1 MKPWFFLVATAWV
14 PSVARDQP
22 WISLGLAGN
31 LNADNAV
38 VRQAVATWLDAGGRA
53 VDAALMYYNDA
64 GLRQG
69 LEGFYGTSAASDEV
83 FVTTKIPPE
92 QMGFDGTLET
102 ILEAREKI
110 LPAGRSSKMLDC
122 VLIHWPGRT
131 WQKRSSD
138 PSCVLD
144 RGESAA
150 DWSVCRRESW
160 AALRHAK
167 AMGMVGLIGVSNY
180 ELPHLEEMD
189 GVPDVLQIEFHPWWN
204 RADLLQWCRERKVK
218 LVAYSSLGGAAS
230 TWLEDPNLA
239 QLAQREK
246 LTVAQLL
253 LNWAVSQGV
262 KVIPSARSR
271 KHMEENL
278 ACCHQALS
286 AETLKAMLAPLEAQH
301 RTIEPDP
308 RWIYVP
314 GVAATA
320 FGGPKPP
327 SHAHLNLFGGVEQ
340 FHFGSLRK
348 HCWQE
353 GRTTHL
359 CCDPAFGPE
368 GFSSCWTGELSFI
381 ECCTPTT
388 DKLALHPATG
398 DSPFSNTLV
407 DFIVVGA
414 GSAGSIAASRL
425 ARKGFAVVLAESGG
439 DGLSSKN
446 VHPNPSS
453 AEQFDH
459 WFVHNVE
466 WTLGEVSRT
475 TQIIHGR
482 GLGGSSSVNGK
493 IYTRTP
499 LPFPPAMVSA
509 AYEDVESDLLLEQ
522 DVIPTASWQ
531 RAVLD
536 GFETAGIPYVHNTSM
551 SFKHGV
557 GPVQKIS
564 SCKNGGRVSAF
575 HCALGK
581 GDAEVLRN
589 AHVDRVIFQD
599 GKAIG
604 VKLAGSET
612 NLFCRHAV
620 VLSAGALQ
628 TPVIL
633 VKSGVGHPMDLQR
646 LGVVPQVSSPEV
658 GANLQDHP
666 YLPFRVRLSLP
677 CVDGDGSLY
686 AFYSNLSAPTSR
698 PSRHRVFELQLI
710 PRCRGQNMEL
720 KGYLILLKSEMK
732 SGRVVVRSRDATEA
746 PAILNNPFVGDG
758 IDAWQ
763 LIHGLREVY
772 QLLKANLGSLR
783 EFDPPQESMMKDGFG
798 GQYCAQHLGLWQ
810 HPMGSARIGSVLDH
824 HLRVRGVGELYVADA
839 SALPDWALAGH
850 PDAGIRALG
859 SLVAQ
864 FATQDVLRKK
874 RVM

>member
-1 MKPWFFLVATAWV
+1 MYIYIISNNGTIQFFL
-14 PSVARDQP
+14 
-22 WISLGLAGN
+22 
-31 LNADNAV
+31 
-38 VRQAVATWLDAGGRA
+38 
-53 VDAALMYYNDA
+53 
-64 GLRQG
+64 
-69 LEGFYGTSAASDEV
+69 GFEQ
-83 FVTTKIPPE
+83 TTP
-92 QMGFDGTLET
+92 T
-102 ILEAREKI
+102 R
-110 LPAGRSSKMLDC
+110 
-122 VLIHWPGRT
+122 
-131 WQKRSSD
+131 
-138 PSCVLD
+138 
-144 RGESAA
+144 
-150 DWSVCRRESW
+150 
-160 AALRHAK
+160 
-167 AMGMVGLIGVSNY
+167 
-180 ELPHLEEMD
+180 
-189 GVPDVLQIEFHPWWN
+189 
-204 RADLLQWCRERKVK
+204 
-218 LVAYSSLGGAAS
+218 
-230 TWLEDPNLA
+230 
-239 QLAQREK
+239 
-246 LTVAQLL
+246 
-253 LNWAVSQGV
+253 
-262 KVIPSARSR
+262 
-271 KHMEENL
+271 
-278 ACCHQALS
+278 
-286 AETLKAMLAPLEAQH
+286 
-301 RTIEPDP
+301 
-308 RWIYVP
+308 
-314 GVAATA
+314 TA

-353 GRTTHL
+353 GRTPHL

-368 GFSSCWTGELSFI
+368 GFSTCWTRELSFI
-381 ECCTPTT
+381 ECCTATT
-388 DKLALHPATG
+388 DKLVLHPVRSAVG
-398 DSPFSNTLV
+398 DSPAFSNSLV

-425 ARKGFAVVLAESGG
+425 ARKGFTVVVAESGG

-499 LPFPPAMVSA
+499 LPFSPAMVSA

-522 DVIPTASWQ
+522 DVIPIESWQ

-536 GFETAGIPYVHNTSM
+536 GFEAAGIPYVHNASM

-599 GKAIG
+599 GKAVG
-604 VKLAGSET
+604 VKLAGGSMAT
-612 NLFCRHAV
+612 NLFCRHGV
-620 VLSAGALQ
+620 ILSAGALQ

-633 VKSGVGHPMDLQR
+633 VRSGIGHPMDLQR
-646 LGVVPQVSSPEV
+646 LGVEAQVSSPEV

-666 YLPFRVRLSLP
+666 YLPFRVRTSLP

-686 AFYSNLSAPTSR
+686 AFYSNLTAPS
-698 PSRHRVFELQLI
+698 SRHRIFELQLI

-772 QLLKANLGSLR
+772 QLLKALGSLR
-783 EFDPPQESMMKDGFG
+783 EFDPPQESLMKDGFA

-810 HPMGSARIGSVLDH
+810 HPMGSARMGSVLDH
-824 HLRVRGVGELYVADA
+824 HLRVRGVGKLYVADA

-850 PDAGIRALG
+850 PDAGIRAVG

-864 FATQDVLRKK
+864 FATEDLQIK
-874 RVM
+874 RVV